1 MKIAMLHSDLPPDSG
16 GPGGVRHQVA
26 RLGEALVSRG
36 HDVVA
41 YVVVPEHASVA
52 FEVRMARLSGMC
64 ARGRF
69 ARLALTPLAFA
80 MGDYS
85 ECGIVHAHGDSQ
97 LLFRRWPPVVRTF
110 YGSARD
116 EARHAQRRKQ
126 RAVERYQHVSE
137 RVARRLADRTVGI
150 SRTTERAVGPLD
162 EIIPCGVDRRR
173 FRPGPKSEHPTVVFI
188 GTMRGRKRGD
198 LACEIFR
205 TQVRPRV
212 PDAEM
217 IVIAPDVSEERDITA
232 VRSASDDTVAEYLRR
247 AWVFT
252 LPSTYEGF
260 GVPYIEAMA
269 SGTAVV
275 ATPNAGAQELFVDGA
290 GGILVSDAEI
300 GDAICELLL
309 DLGRRDALAARGHR
323 ASERFDWSQV
333 AARYERLYAELVVP

>member
-1 MKIAMLHSDLPPDSG
+1 MRIAMLHSDLPPDSG
-16 GPGGVRHQVA
+16 GAGGVRHQVA

-36 HDVVA
+36 HDVIA
-41 YVVVPEHASVA
+41 YVVVPEHEPVD
-52 FEVRMARLSGMC
+52 FEVRMAQLGGMC
-64 ARGRF
+64 ARGRL
-69 ARLALTPLAFA
+69 ARLALTPVAFA
-80 MGDYS
+80 MGNYS
-85 ECGIVHAHGDSQ
+85 ECDIVHAHGDSQ
-97 LLFRRWPPVVRTF
+97 LLFRRGPRVVRTF

-116 EARHAQRRKQ
+116 EARHAQRLKQ
-126 RAVERYQHVSE
+126 RAIERYQHVGE

-150 SRTTERAVGPLD
+150 SRATEQAVGPLD

-217 IVIAPDVSEERDITA
+217 IVIAPDVREEPEITV

-275 ATPNAGAQELFVDGA
+275 ATPNAGAHELFVDGE
-290 GGILVSDAEI
+290 GGVLMRDAQL

-309 DLGRRDALAARGHR
+309 DQRRRETLAAGGHR
-323 ASERFDWSQV
+323 ASERFDWLQV
-333 AARYERLYAELVVP
+333 AARYEHLYTELLVA

>member
-1 MKIAMLHSDLPPDSG
+1 VKIAMLHSDLPPGSG
-16 GPGGVRHQVA
+16 GAGGVRNQVA

-41 YVVVPEHASVA
+41 YVVVPEHGSVG
-52 FEVRMARLSGMC
+52 FEVRLARLSGMC
-64 ARGRF
+64 ARGRL
-69 ARLALTPLAFA
+69 ARLALTPVAFA
-80 MGDYS
+80 LGDYS
-85 ECGIVHAHGDSQ
+85 DCDIVHAHGDSQ
-97 LLFRRWPPVVRTF
+97 LLVRRRPRVVRTF

-116 EARHAQRRKQ
+116 EARHAQRLSR
-126 RAVERYQHVSE
+126 RAIDRYQHVGE

-150 SRTTERAVGPLD
+150 SRATERAVGPVD

-173 FRPGPKSEHPTVVFI
+173 FRPGLKSEHPTVVFI
-188 GTMRGRKRGD
+188 GTMRGRKRGE

-217 IVIAPDVSEERDITA
+217 IVIAPDIGEEPDVTP
-232 VRSASDDTVAEYLRR
+232 VRSASDDTVAAYLRQ

-275 ATPNAGAQELFVDGA
+275 ATPNAGAQELFVDGE
-290 GGILVSDAEI
+290 GGILVRDAEV
-300 GDAICELLL
+300 GDAICELLS
-309 DLGRRDALAARGHR
+309 DQGRREMLAAGGHR
-323 ASERFDWSQV
+323 ASERFDWPHV
-333 AARYERLYAELVVP
+333 AARYERLYTELLVA